1 MTLNLNKYRQRKKLF
16 FLQAILVCVYFLSPF
31 FHTHQLEFETHCET
45 THEFQ
50 QAQWHA
56 DFIKPA
62 DDHDNDCV
70 ECSVLTQFNYA
81 SLSAGV
87 LLSIDTYFSPPLGF
101 EYIVSFDDA
110 SYVKARAPP
119 ISNLA

>member
-1 MTLNLNKYRQRKKLF
+1 MNLNLNKYRFRRELF
-16 FLQAILVCVYFLSPF
+16 FLQSLFICVYFLSPY

-56 DFIKPA
+56 DFFKPP
-62 DDHDNDCV
+62 DGHDNDCL

-81 SLSAGV
+81 SLSTGISLNLDSYAP
-87 LLSIDTYFSPPLGF
+87 LLFGLDQ
-101 EYIVSFDDA
+101 IVSFDHA
-110 SYVKARAPP
+110 SYVRARAPP
-119 ISNLA
+119 ISKIV

>member
-1 MTLNLNKYRQRKKLF
+1 MNLNLNKYRHRKKIF
-16 FLQAILVCVYFLSPF
+16 FLQSLLVCVYFLSPF

-45 THEFQ
+45 THKFQ
-50 QAQWHA
+50 QAHWHA

-62 DDHDNDCV
+62 DDHDDDCL

-81 SLSAGV
+81 SLNAGM
-87 LLSIDTYFSPPLGF
+87 LLSLDTQILATSSLDQWQKIDQ
-101 EYIVSFDDA
+101 D

-119 ISNLA
+119 IS